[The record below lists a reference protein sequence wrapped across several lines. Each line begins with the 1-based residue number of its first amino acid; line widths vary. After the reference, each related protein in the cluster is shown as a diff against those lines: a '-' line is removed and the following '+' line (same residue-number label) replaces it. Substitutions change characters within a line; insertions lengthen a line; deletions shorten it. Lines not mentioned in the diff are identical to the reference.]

1 MNDPSPRTGLD
12 GFQVRWSAQT
22 LTVCSFAGLRP
33 CPARLTTV
41 QVSIRQRARSG
52 WTVDTHTHSHTHA
65 YGNLQLRGHC
75 TLTRQNRTDRAQLH
89 AYTYSLFVRP
99 SLARD
104 RLRRTRALAVPVAC
118 GCLCWSVRRQWSG
131 MAGGLEEPETGSENG
146 QQSVSLTQLAC
157 HRASHT
163 TGHYIHISH

>member
-1 MNDPSPRTGLD
+1 M
-12 GFQVRWSAQT
+12 RWSAQT

-104 RLRRTRALAVPVAC
+104 RLALARSLCLWPVAVCAGRC
-118 GCLCWSVRRQWSG
+118 GGSGAAWLEDWRSRRPAVKTDS
-131 MAGGLEEPETGSENG
+131 S
-146 QQSVSLTQLAC
+146 QSVLPNSPATGP
-157 HRASHT
+157 HT
-163 TGHYIHISH
+163 LQDTTYTSGFDQPRIQ